1 MNVIVVVSRRLPVM
15 TAEKRYFIINKHGVH
30 SCVLR
35 REIDEFKKD
44 LAEMKATQRE
54 MKESIQRMTIAVENI
69 EKLCQSVMS
78 TVYSMSYDIVV
89 IAGVNAKDE
98 AHASVERFNMFKQT
112 WTPLAELKVAR
123 GGHVAVV
130 FQNQIFVCGGS
141 PTASPDHAIDSIEVL
156 DLNADSAE
164 WKEFCVSLPINVAG
178 HRCVVYK
185 NRLLIFGG
193 SQKWGD
199 MLDTIYELLLVPP
212 YSAKFHGVELFNDM
226 VLIAGGQGAE
236 SDVEVFDIERN
247 E

>member
-15 TAEKRYFIINKHGVH
+15 TAEKRYFIINKHGVR

-35 REIDEFKKD
+35 REMDEFKKD

-69 EKLCQSVMS
+69 EKSCQSVMS

-123 GGHVAVV
+123 GGHAAVV
-130 FQNQIFVCGGS
+130 FQNQIFVCGGF
-141 PTASPDHAIDSIEVL
+141 PTASPDHAIDSIEAL

-193 SQKWGD
+193 SQKLGE
-199 MLDTIYELLLVPP
+199 MLDTIYELLLVPLK
-212 YSAKFHGVELFNDM
+212 AGFHSGK
-226 VLIAGGQGAE
+226 
-236 SDVEVFDIERN
+236 
-247 E
+247 

>member
-69 EKLCQSVMS
+69 EKSCQSVMS

-112 WTPLAELKVAR
+112 WTPLAELKVA
-123 GGHVAVV
+123 
-130 FQNQIFVCGGS
+130 
-141 PTASPDHAIDSIEVL
+141 
-156 DLNADSAE
+156 
-164 WKEFCVSLPINVAG
+164 
-178 HRCVVYK
+178 
-185 NRLLIFGG
+185 
-193 SQKWGD
+193 
-199 MLDTIYELLLVPP
+199 
-212 YSAKFHGVELFNDM
+212 
-226 VLIAGGQGAE
+226 
-236 SDVEVFDIERN
+236 
-247 E
+247 